1 VSAAVAY
8 DDGMTTLV
16 VDLDEGAVGRL
27 RRRAEREGVE
37 PAKLAAR
44 LLAEATAEP
53 DPWDFIGSFASDAV
67 AARDTDAYLAEH
79 GFGRS

>member
-1 VSAAVAY
+1 
-8 DDGMTTLV
+8 MTTLV
-16 VDLDEGAVGRL
+16 VELDESAVGRL

-53 DPWDFIGSFASDAV
+53 DPLDFVGSFASDVV
-67 AARDTDAYLAEH
+67 AARDTDAHLAEH
-79 GFGRS
+79 GFDRS